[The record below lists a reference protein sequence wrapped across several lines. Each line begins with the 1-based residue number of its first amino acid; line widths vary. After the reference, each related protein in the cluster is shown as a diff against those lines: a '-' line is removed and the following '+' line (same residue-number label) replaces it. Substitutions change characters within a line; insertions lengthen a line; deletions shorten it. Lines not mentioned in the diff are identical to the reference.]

1 MTSRLLIVPK
11 YNYVEII
18 KKAILHNINSETRIP
33 YFISHLLFVFL
44 EETINLKIKMLD
56 QVPFLPYVISAF
68 IGIGLAAATGFR
80 VFLPMFIVSLAS
92 YFHWIP
98 MNEHFDWLAGLPT
111 LITTGIATIVEIL
124 AYYIPFID
132 HLLDTISIPMATV
145 AGSIL
150 FASQFA
156 DLGTFPQWALALIA
170 GGGTAATISSGFAG
184 IRAAS
189 TATTGGLGNSVV
201 GTTETAGAGI
211 MSVLAIAMPIIAA
224 VFAIILLIV
233 VIFFG
238 RKAWKK
244 LRGDKKISENL

>member
-1 MTSRLLIVPK
+1 
-11 YNYVEII
+11 
-18 KKAILHNINSETRIP
+18 
-33 YFISHLLFVFL
+33 
-44 EETINLKIKMLD
+44 MLD
-56 QVPFLPYVISAF
+56 NVPYLPYVISAF

-80 VFLPMFIVSLAS
+80 VFLPMFAVSLAS
-92 YFHWIP
+92 YLHWIP
-98 MNEHFDWLAGLPT
+98 MNEHFEWLAGLPT

-124 AYYIPFID
+124 AYYIPFVD
-132 HLLDTISIPMATV
+132 HLLDTVSVPMATV
-145 AGSIL
+145 AGSVL

-211 MSVLAIAMPIIAA
+211 MSVLAMAAPIIAGIC
-224 VFAIILLIV
+224 AIALVIV
-233 VIFFG
+233 VIFVG
-238 RKAWKK
+238 RKAWRK
-244 LRGDKKISENL
+244 LRRNKDVIDHT